1 MPILNPFDTHPAEY
15 DAWFDAFPNVY
26 RSELRAIEAVLPPPG
41 NWVEVGVGTG
51 RFASQLG
58 IPVGIEPSQGMG
70 ALARDRG
77 IDVIAGKAEA
87 LPLDVA
93 SVDALFLITVLCFV
107 EDLDATFREVARV
120 LRPGGH
126 AIVAFI
132 PRDSAIGRVHGCSG
146 DEDRFFRRANLR
158 SAREV
163 SDGMKAAGLAIERT
177 IQTLVGSPDQLNER
191 IQEPSEGFGRGSFI
205 VIRGLRARGA

>member
-1 MPILNPFDTHPAEY
+1 MPVLNPFDTHPAEY

-58 IPVGIEPSQGMG
+58 IPVGIEPSEGMG
-70 ALARDRG
+70 AWARDRG

-87 LPLDVA
+87 LPLNAA
-93 SVDALFLITVLCFV
+93 SVDAVFLITVLCFV
-107 EDLDATFREVARV
+107 EDLGATFREAARV

-126 AIVAFI
+126 VIVAFI
-132 PRDSAIGRVHGCSG
+132 PRSSAIGRTSG
-146 DEDRFFRRANLR
+146 RSDNEDRFFRQARLR
-158 SAREV
+158 SAREI
-163 SDGMKAAGLAIERT
+163 SNGMQAAGLAIERT
-177 IQTLVGSPDQLNER
+177 VQTLIGSPDRANER
-191 IQEPSEGFGRGSFI
+191 IQEPSEGFGEGSFV
-205 VIRGLRARGA
+205 VIRGLRAQGA